1 MHGLLRYIL
10 RFSSNEFV
18 VVNEMANKKIVYN
31 IVEGDRVPVG
41 KSLFLNIDSILFM
54 FFYCI
59 TIYVLFVVFLL
70 YFGFYL
76 TFVDTVKFTILV
88 F

>member
-10 RFSSNEFV
+10 CFSSNEFV
-18 VVNEMANKKIVYN
+18 MVNGMANKKIVYN

-41 KSLFLNIDSILFM
+41 KSLFSNIDSILFM

-59 TIYVLFVVFLL
+59 TIYMLFVVF
-70 YFGFYL
+70 FYC
-76 TFVDTVKFTILV
+76 ILV
-88 F
+88 FI